1 MKQLQGIAASAGVA
15 MGRAFLY
22 STPLPAIEPKPIA
35 DPQSEIE
42 RLNKAIEH
50 VDRELSRLEA
60 DTEKRIGRAEA
71 EVFSAHRLI
80 LIDPSFREEI
90 ERTIRSER
98 IQAEAAVQRVTA
110 TLKAMFEG
118 MENDYFRTR
127 SVDVADVGARLL
139 RSLVGIASSGWEQV
153 HEPVVVVAD
162 ELMPSDTAQMDAS
175 LILGILTAGGGPSSH
190 VAILARSLGIPAVVG
205 LGPEVLAISP
215 GTWVIVDGQE
225 GQVILDP
232 DVDTQQT
239 YLRLRQ
245 DRQARLDQALKNAA
259 QPVILPDDTR
269 VTVAANIGSV
279 REAERVLPFGGEGVG
294 LLRTEFLF
302 LDRASAPTED
312 EQYEAYLTISTLL
325 QNHLLIIRTLDIGGD
340 KSVPYLSLPHES
352 NPFLG
357 KRGLRF
363 TLDQP
368 ELFKTQ
374 LRAILRAA
382 HGRQIAIMF
391 PMVTTHA
398 EILAA
403 RAMVEEAQ
411 RELLA
416 RQQPFGEPQIGIM
429 VEVPAAAL
437 CADLLA
443 AEVDFLSIG
452 TNDLTQYTLAA
463 DRTNPLVRS
472 IADHFHPAVL
482 RLIYQTIQYA
492 HAKGIWVGMC
502 GELAG
507 EVLAAPLL
515 LGMGLDEFSM
525 APASIPF
532 VKETL
537 RRWSREEAAA
547 LVEPALAQRD
557 SAAVIAFLQER
568 AKK

>member
-1 MKQLQGIAASAGVA
+1 

-22 STPLPAIEPKPIA
+22 SAPLPLIQ
-35 DPQSEIE
+35 PQSVPDPEPEIE
-42 RLNKAIEH
+42 RLNHAIET

-60 DTEKRIGRAEA
+60 DTEKRIGRTEA

-80 LIDPSFREEI
+80 LKDPSFRQEI
-90 ERTIRSER
+90 EQIIRSER
-98 IQAEAAVQRVTA
+98 IQAESAVQRVTGR
-110 TLKAMFEG
+110 LKAMFES
-118 MENDYFRTR
+118 MENDYFRAR

-139 RSLVGIASSGWEQV
+139 RTLLGIASAGWEQI

-162 ELMPSDTAQMDAS
+162 ELLPSDTAQMDPS
-175 LILGILTAGGGPSSH
+175 LILGIVTAGGGPSSH
-190 VAILARSLGIPAVVG
+190 VAILARSLGIPAVVD
-205 LGPEVLAISP
+205 LGPEVLTIRAN
-215 GTWVIVDGQE
+215 TLVIVDGHE
-225 GQVILDP
+225 GWVILDP
-232 DVDTQQT
+232 DTDTQQT
-239 YLRLRQ
+239 YLQRRQ
-245 DRQARLDQALKNAA
+245 EHQARLDQALKSAT
-259 QPVILPDDTR
+259 QPVILPDGTR
-269 VTVAANIGSV
+269 VIVAANIGSV
-279 REAERVLPFGGEGVG
+279 QEAKRVIPFGGEGVG

-302 LDRASAPTED
+302 LDRAIAPTED
-312 EQYEAYLTISTLL
+312 EQYEAYVIISNLIGN
-325 QNHLLIIRTLDIGGD
+325 QLLIVRTLDIGGD
-340 KSVPYLSLPHES
+340 KSVSYLSLPQEA

-363 TLDQP
+363 LLDQP
-368 ELFKTQ
+368 DLFKTQ

-382 HGRQIAIMF
+382 HERQIAIMF

-398 EILAA
+398 ELLAA
-403 RAMVEEAQ
+403 RAMLEEARQ
-411 RELLA
+411 ELLA
-416 RQQPFGEPQIGIM
+416 RSQPIGQPQIGIM

-437 CADLLA
+437 CADILA
-443 AEVDFLSIG
+443 TEVDFLSIG
-452 TNDLTQYTLAA
+452 TNDLAQYTLAI
-463 DRTNPLVRS
+463 DRTNPSVRS

-482 RLIYQTIQYA
+482 RLIYQTIQQA
-492 HAKGIWVGMC
+492 HAKGIWVGLC

-547 LVEPALAQRD
+547 LVEPVLAQRD

-568 AKK
+568 KK